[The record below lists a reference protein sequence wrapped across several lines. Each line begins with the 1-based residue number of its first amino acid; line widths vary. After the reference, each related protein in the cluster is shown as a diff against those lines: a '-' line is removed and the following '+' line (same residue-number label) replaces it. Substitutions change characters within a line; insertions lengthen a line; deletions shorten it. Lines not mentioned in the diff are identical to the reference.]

1 MEIDVLQ
8 FIKYVL
14 AIAGAIVTIGGA
26 LAVIKRWWSNSKG
39 MKNQEKIEK
48 NKESIDNLN
57 KRVENVELKTTLL
70 EHHQED
76 TDDFSKIMCNSML
89 ALLNHAI
96 TGSSTEKLQEAEEEI
111 KQYLINKR

>member
-1 MEIDVLQ
+1 MEIDILQ

-39 MKNQEKIEK
+39 MKNQEQI
-48 NKESIDNLN
+48 NNLD
-57 KRVENVELKTTLL
+57 KRVESVEFKTERL
-70 EHHQED
+70 ERHQEN
-76 TDDFSKIMCNSML
+76 TEDFAKIMCNSML

-96 TGSSTEKLQEAEEEI
+96 TGSSVEKLKEAEEEI
-111 KQYLINKR
+111 KKYLINK